1 MELFFHKVKKKLWEN
16 RAFGGQKIPQTEWNI
31 NLGITRSF
39 LYIYLCTSS
48 YFNCFHAVFGVPLSG
63 WIISCLSMPK

>member
-31 NLGITRSF
+31 NLGIDYTEFSLHLF
-39 LYIYLCTSS
+39 M
-48 YFNCFHAVFGVPLSG
+48 YFQLF
-63 WIISCLSMPK
+63 